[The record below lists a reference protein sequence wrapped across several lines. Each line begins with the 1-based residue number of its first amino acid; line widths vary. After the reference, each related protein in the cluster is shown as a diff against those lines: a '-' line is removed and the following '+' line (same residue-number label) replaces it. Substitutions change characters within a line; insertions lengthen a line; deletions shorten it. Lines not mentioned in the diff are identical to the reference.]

1 MEIQFRKKNKICI
14 LSINTRIEFKKV
26 HISYTG
32 KYLYDGEF
40 QVHVPVVEIFRFL

>member
-1 MEIQFRKKNKICI
+1 MYSKYIYTYRIKN
-14 LSINTRIEFKKV
+14 V